1 MAWLTD
7 RLTRFAA
14 TRLGSVS
21 DSFYRRA
28 VQFVRFHDNF
38 DYDGARNGE
47 HALLRVLRRFDP
59 HTVFDVGANVGEW
72 SLEAARTLP
81 DAAIHA
87 FEVVPDTAR
96 RLEER
101 TRDQASIRV
110 NAIGL
115 SEAPGRAE
123 ADVCADESWLSSIVQ
138 GATAIHEGRFAKV
151 SCELTTGDAYCAAN
165 GIARIDML
173 KLDVEGAEGLALA
186 GFETMLADGRID
198 VIQFEYGMA
207 NIYSRFLLID
217 AYRMLGRHGF
227 AIGKLYPDGVRF
239 KPYHPADEDLRGPNY
254 VAVASRRADLMRAFE
269 RFR

>member
-1 MAWLTD
+1 VAWLTD
-7 RLTRFAA
+7 RLTRVAA
-14 TRLGSVS
+14 TRLGRVS
-21 DSFYRRA
+21 DSLYRRA

-38 DYDGARNGE
+38 EYDAARNGE
-47 HALLRVLRRFDP
+47 HALLRALQPFDP
-59 HTVFDVGANVGEW
+59 HTVFDAGANLGEW
-72 SLEAARTLP
+72 SLAAARMLP
-81 DAAIHA
+81 HAAIHA

-96 RLEER
+96 RLGEN
-101 TRDQASIRV
+101 TRGQARIRI

-115 SEAPGRAE
+115 SDSPGRAE
-123 ADVCADESWLSSIVQ
+123 ADVCADESWLSSIVD

-165 GIARIDML
+165 DIARIDML
-173 KLDVEGAEGLALA
+173 KLDVEGAEGLVLA
-186 GFETMLADGRID
+186 GLETMLAGGRVD

-217 AYRMLGRHGF
+217 AYRVLGRHGF

-239 KPYHPADEDLRGPNY
+239 KPYHPTDEDLRGPNY
-254 VAVASRRADLMRAFE
+254 VAVASRRADLMRAVE